1 MPYLICGQGY
11 LSRFAPL
18 PLQICD
24 QEDGSRGIRQYD
36 TYIFVP
42 DYKKRR
48 GKWQFCS
55 ELGKQKGYNK
65 TFFLLSDFF
74 IRSYTIFRT
83 VQRLKK
89 KQNQKDARTLKTKL
103 NSK

>member
-1 MPYLICGQGY
+1 MICGQRY
-11 LSRFAPL
+11 FSRFAPL
-18 PLQICD
+18 PLQIFD
-24 QEDGSRGIRQYD
+24 QGDGSRGIRQYD
-36 TYIFVP
+36 TYIFLP

-55 ELGKQKGYNK
+55 KLGKEKGYNK

-83 VQRLKK
+83 VQRLRK
-89 KQNQKDARTLKTKL
+89 KQDQEDERKLKTKL